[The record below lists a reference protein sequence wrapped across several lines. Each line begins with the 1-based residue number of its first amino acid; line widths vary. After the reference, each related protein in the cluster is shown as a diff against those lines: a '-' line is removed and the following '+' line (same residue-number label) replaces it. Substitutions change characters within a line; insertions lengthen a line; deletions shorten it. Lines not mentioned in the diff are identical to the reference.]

1 MTNIAKHPPC
11 TPKCPSRGM
20 GCHANCP
27 DYGEWKR
34 QMEEISRRR
43 RKEKEAAQ
51 GVNELKQ
58 ERKEWL
64 RRQGWKNTGGAR

>member
-1 MTNIAKHPPC
+1 MDITKHPPC

-20 GCHANCP
+20 GCHVNCA
-27 DYGEWKR
+27 DYAEWKR
-34 QMEEISRRR
+34 QMEEISRQR